1 MPGRFR
7 ALRLADGLPATLTAP
22 CRGQTHD
29 LRTCRPSF
37 ILANSHCLTKLR
49 AMTCNKPQAASEI
62 VAALEQSLPPDPRL
76 CDLVNAL
83 GERAGG
89 LLLVAMAIPAI
100 IPAPGVPLGTAFGTI
115 LVIIAC
121 RMMASGTE
129 LGLPH
134 WFACVRLR
142 APVIALLS
150 RRGPA
155 LLRRVEGGLRPRV
168 SLLVAEPITLPLALV
183 VALMGLL
190 IALPIPFGNTLPGF
204 AVILMGLGLAVG
216 DGLAVLGALI
226 LATFATVTSLVLG
239 WAAVASIIHLL
250 A

>member
-1 MPGRFR
+1 
-7 ALRLADGLPATLTAP
+7 
-22 CRGQTHD
+22 
-29 LRTCRPSF
+29 
-37 ILANSHCLTKLR
+37 LR

-89 LLLVAMAIPAI
+89 LLLVAMAIPAM
-100 IPAPGVPLGTAFGTI
+100 IPAPGVPLGTVFGTI

-134 WFACVRLR
+134 WVARVRLR

-155 LLRRVEGGLRPRV
+155 LLRRVEGRLRPRV

-204 AVILMGLGLAVG
+204 AVILLGLGLAVG

-226 LATFATVTSLVLG
+226 LAIFAIVTSLVLG
-239 WAAVASIIHLL
+239 WAAVASIVHLL
-250 A
+250 V

>member
-1 MPGRFR
+1 MF
-7 ALRLADGLPATLTAP
+7 
-22 CRGQTHD
+22 
-29 LRTCRPSF
+29 
-37 ILANSHCLTKLR
+37 ANSHCLTKLR

-62 VAALEQSLPPDPRL
+62 VAALERSLPPDPRL

-89 LLLVAMAIPAI
+89 LLLVTIAIPAI
-100 IPAPGVPLGTAFGTI
+100 IPAPGVPLGTVFGTF
-115 LVIIAC
+115 LVIIAFC
-121 RMMASGTE
+121 MVTSGTG

-134 WFACVRLR
+134 WLTQVRLR
-142 APVIALLS
+142 APVITLLS

-155 LLRRVEGGLRPRV
+155 LLRRVEDGLRPRA

-226 LATFATVTSLVLG
+226 LATVATVTSFVLG
-239 WAAVASIIHLL
+239 WAAVASVFHLL
-250 A
+250 V

>member
-1 MPGRFR
+1 
-7 ALRLADGLPATLTAP
+7 
-22 CRGQTHD
+22 
-29 LRTCRPSF
+29 
-37 ILANSHCLTKLR
+37 
-49 AMTCNKPQAASEI
+49 MTCNKPQAASEI

-134 WFACVRLR
+134 WFARTRLR